1 MSAIDPNGRTI
12 WIAAAHRDD
21 GKRFVVHADELL
33 TAFMEL
39 EALIR
44 TVSAFSANVTNIPLE
59 TSRHQEQ
66 RSRNQG
72 NGQHCVGDPNSSKG
86 IGEALRRDE

>member
-1 MSAIDPNGRTI
+1 VDRERRTI
-12 WIAAAHRDD
+12 WIADVHRDN
-21 GKRFVVHADELL
+21 GKPFVVHADEKLM
-33 TAFMEL
+33 AFLEL
-39 EALIR
+39 EAVIR

-86 IGEALRRDE
+86 IGEALRTDE